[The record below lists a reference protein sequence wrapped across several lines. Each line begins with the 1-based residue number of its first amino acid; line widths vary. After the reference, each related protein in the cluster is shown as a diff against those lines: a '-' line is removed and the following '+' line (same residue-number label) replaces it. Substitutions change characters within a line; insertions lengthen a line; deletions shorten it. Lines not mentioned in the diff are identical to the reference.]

1 MVAVGF
7 SPRTA
12 ARHTVG
18 RRGATR
24 ELWIAFRRR
33 SATRFI
39 CSATSRGLKPTAT
52 LTASLREDR
61 WLLCG
66 SWSQC
71 ATKLARR
78 LPLSRSAAN
87 SRSAARGAP
96 HRADLEIGAPVLVLA
111 FYAVELIAGGGY
123 GLAE

>member
-24 ELWIAFRRR
+24 ELSIAFRRR
-33 SATRFI
+33 SATPFI
-39 CSATSRGLKPTAT
+39 CSATSRGLKPTT
-52 LTASLREDR
+52 LTASLREHR
-61 WLLCG
+61 WLLRG

-78 LPLSRSAAN
+78 LPLSQNAPS

-111 FYAVELIAGGGY
+111 FYAVELITGGGY